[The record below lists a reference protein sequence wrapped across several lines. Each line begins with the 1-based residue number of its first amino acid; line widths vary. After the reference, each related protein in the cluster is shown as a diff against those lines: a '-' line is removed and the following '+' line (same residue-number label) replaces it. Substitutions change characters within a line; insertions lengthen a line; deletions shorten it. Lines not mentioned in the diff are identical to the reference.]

1 MLTPHEA
8 SARILEDALPLPAER
23 ISTSDSVGRVCAEE
37 IVAGVTIPPWNNASM
52 DGYAVRAKDV
62 AKASD
67 AEPVRLPVVAEI
79 PAGQFPP
86 RALAPGEA
94 MRIMTGAPV
103 PEGADS
109 VIRIEDTDRGT
120 QLVNIR
126 DASDVARNV
135 RPLGEDFRK
144 GETLLSAGTAISPA
158 TLGVL
163 MSAGVRDVIVHRRP
177 KVGVLGSGDELVMV
191 EQFAEVQAG
200 RRIVS
205 TNSYTL
211 PALVRDAGGMPVG
224 LGIAKDTPESLREKL
239 AGAAGCD
246 LIITSAGVSV
256 GDHDHTRSV
265 FAEMGG
271 KEKFWKVKIRPG
283 APLAF
288 GSLNGAP
295 WVGLSGNPVS
305 AVVTFELFVRPLM
318 RRMLGHT
325 LLFRRPIIATVEED
339 VRISADLIHFYR
351 AVILRNADGAYTA
364 RLTRSQSS
372 GSLSSLAAANALLI
386 VPPEKKEYPRGSVLK
401 ALPLSDYPFE
411 LKELAL

>member
-1 MLTPHEA
+1 
-8 SARILEDALPLPAER
+8 
-23 ISTSDSVGRVCAEE
+23 
-37 IVAGVTIPPWNNASM
+37 M

-126 DASDVARNV
+126 DARDVARNV

-211 PALVRDAGGMPVG
+211 PALVRDAGGMPVD

-305 AVVTFELFVRPLM
+305 AVVTFELFVRPLI